1 MRELEAGAVA
11 NPFRKRSSLSF
22 PNLAGRRK
30 LEMECSKRNLST
42 GKESRSREGG
52 KFAEAEA
59 ECSQIINIET
69 RVLGPDNLVTLNSRG
84 NMAIALIGQGRFAD
98 AQYTDVL
105 KLMERLL
112 GVEHPDT
119 LSYATKF
126 AMALSHQNR
135 IGEATEIARQLEE
148 RAAKVLGPDNPCTR
162 RYAKLVQ
169 DLQPKK

>member
-1 MRELEAGAVA
+1 M
-11 NPFRKRSSLSF
+11 
-22 PNLAGRRK
+22 
-30 LEMECSKRNLST
+30 
-42 GKESRSREGG
+42 
-52 KFAEAEA
+52 
-59 ECSQIINIET
+59 
-69 RVLGPDNLVTLNSRG
+69 LGPDNLVTLNSRG
-84 NMAIALIGQGRFAD
+84 NLAIALIGQGKFAD

-105 KLMERLL
+105 KLLERLL

-148 RAAKVLGPDNPCTR
+148 RASKVLGPDNPCTR

-169 DLQPKK
+169 DLQAKK